1 MIEVRVRQQDCV
13 NMRQVMKMKRW
24 RGQPFRAD
32 GKTWQTNSDTWEE
45 DGVCQ
50 NCDAKK
56 IYKHCGMPQP
66 GKCQLRVAPFRRLGF
81 RKGRAIG
88 RQLSIVHSWN
98 RCLSQR
104 RTLDPRGIGCWGAC
118 TYERNTASILVPW
131 SSHLGCTVATAW

>member
-13 NMRQVMKMKRW
+13 NVRQVMKMKRW
-24 RGQPFRAD
+24 CGQAFRAD
-32 GKTWQTNSDTWEE
+32 GKTWQTNSDTWKE

-81 RKGRAIG
+81 RKGRGDWPPAF
-88 RQLSIVHSWN
+88 N
-98 RCLSQR
+98 RPFMEQMPEP
-104 RTLDPRGIGCWGAC
+104 TPRSGSARDWLLRC
-118 TYERNTASILVPW
+118 V
-131 SSHLGCTVATAW
+131 HLGT